1 MHLFCHLLEG
11 AVKRHVDESPDLEY
25 RRFGRERIMI
35 LNHDKAKDLRMSLV
49 LQNFPLPE
57 LMRKSDLELLST
69 REELEARNKEAEWN
83 MVSKQIDFYKVSPVN
98 CS

>member
-1 MHLFCHLLEG
+1 M
-11 AVKRHVDESPDLEY
+11 DESPDLEY

-98 CS
+98 